1 MVYYHCMQN
10 TVRTTIR
17 IRTDLFD
24 QFRLIALK
32 KSTSLQE
39 VINSTLALGLGKI
52 SDLDSDKK
60 AMKKIDTFRASITDT
75 TFSLEDLME
84 KSRSDLK

>member
-1 MVYYHCMQN
+1 MQN

>member
-1 MVYYHCMQN
+1 MQN

-24 QFRLIALK
+24 QFRLIALQK
-32 KSTSLQE
+32 RTSLQE

-52 SDLDSDKK
+52 SNLDSDRK
-60 AMKKIDTFRASITDT
+60 AMKKIDALRISMNDKK
-75 TFSLEDLME
+75 FSLDNLIKESKLN
-84 KSRSDLK
+84 LK

>member
-1 MVYYHCMQN
+1 MSN

-24 QFRLIALK
+24 QFRLMALK
-32 KSTSLQE
+32 RSTSLQE

-52 SDLDSDKK
+52 SDLDSDRK
-60 AMKKIDTFRASITDT
+60 AMKKIDTFRSSITDT
-75 TFSLEDLME
+75 TFSLEKLIKE
-84 KSRSDLK
+84 SKSGLK

>member
-1 MVYYHCMQN
+1 MHN
-10 TVRTTIR
+10 TVRTTVR

-32 KSTSLQE
+32 KSISLQE

-52 SDLDSDKK
+52 SDLDSDRK
-60 AMKKIDTFRASITDT
+60 AMRKIDTFRASITDKN
-75 TFSLEDLME
+75 FSLEDLFKE
-84 KSRSDLK
+84 SKSDLK